1 MIDRGN
7 AENSVADLFQEIDDE
22 LRQDK
27 ASRLWRVYGK
37 YVVGVA
43 IVIIISVGGYKFWQ
57 QKQLDDGEKASIAY
71 EAALARS
78 ASGDYEGAIDQ
89 LDGEEI
95 RTAAGYAAL
104 SQMQKANLAMK
115 MNDFEAALITFKDI
129 AENGNYPKSIKEW
142 ASFRF
147 AAVRVEKHVDSNA
160 LVDLDSLIAT
170 DSPWRFLGKEIRA
183 IKEIENGNKSGA
195 KAIFSELTD
204 DENAPERLRVR
215 AAEFL
220 KTLQ

>member
-1 MIDRGN
+1 M
-7 AENSVADLFQEIDDE
+7 ADLFQEIDDE

-37 YVVGVA
+37 YVVAAA
-43 IVIIISVGGYKFWQ
+43 IVVIISVGGYKFWQ

-78 ASGDYEGAIDQ
+78 ASGDFKGAIDQ
-89 LDGEEI
+89 LNEEELGLV
-95 RTAAGYAAL
+95 RGYAAL

-115 MNDFEAALITFKDI
+115 IKDFEAALITYKNI
-129 AENGNYPKSIKEW
+129 AENDDYPQSIKEW
-142 ASFRF
+142 ASFRHV
-147 AAVRVEKHVDSNA
+147 AVRVEKQIDSNA
-160 LVDLDSLIAT
+160 SADLDTLIAT
-170 DSPWRFLGKEIRA
+170 DSPWRFLAKEIKA
-183 IKEIENGNKSGA
+183 IKEIEIGNNSEA
-195 KAIFSELTD
+195 KAIFSELAD

-220 KTLQ
+220 RTLQ

>member
-1 MIDRGN
+1 M
-7 AENSVADLFQEIDDE
+7 ADLFQEIDDE

-37 YVVGVA
+37 YVVAVA

-78 ASGDYEGAIDQ
+78 ASGDHKGAIDQ
-89 LDGEEI
+89 LNEEEI
-95 RTAAGYAAL
+95 RTAAGYAVL

-115 MNDFEAALITFKDI
+115 INDFEAALITFKDI
-129 AENGNYPKSIKEW
+129 AENDNYPQSIKEW
-142 ASFRF
+142 ASFRY
-147 AAVRVEKHVDSNA
+147 AAVRVEKQTDSNA
-160 LVDLDSLIAT
+160 LADLDSLIAT
-170 DSPWRFLGKEIRA
+170 DSPWRFLAKEIKA
-183 IKEIENGNKSGA
+183 IKEIETGNKSGA
-195 KAIFSELTD
+195 KAIFSELAD

-220 KTLQ
+220 KTLH

>member
-1 MIDRGN
+1 M
-7 AENSVADLFQEIDDE
+7 ADLFQEIDDE

-37 YVVGVA
+37 YVVAAA
-43 IVIIISVGGYKFWQ
+43 IVIIMSVGGYKFWQ

-71 EAALARS
+71 EAALTRS
-78 ASGDYEGAIDQ
+78 ASGDYKGAINQ
-89 LDGEEI
+89 LNQEDIE
-95 RTAAGYAAL
+95 TAPGYAAL

-115 MNDFEAALITFKDI
+115 INDLDAALITFKGI
-129 AENGNYPKSIKEW
+129 AENDNYPQSIKEW
-142 ASFRF
+142 ASFRY
-147 AAVRVEKHVDSNA
+147 AAVRVEKKIDSNA
-160 LVDLDSLIAT
+160 SADLDALIAT
-170 DSPWRFLGKEIRA
+170 DSPWRFLAKEIKA
-183 IKEIENGNKSGA
+183 IKEIETGNKSEA
-195 KAIFSELTD
+195 KTIFSELAD

>member
-1 MIDRGN
+1 M
-7 AENSVADLFQEIDDE
+7 ADLFQEIDDE

-27 ASRLWRVYGK
+27 ASRMWRVYGK
-37 YVVGVA
+37 YVVAAA

-71 EAALARS
+71 EAALTRS
-78 ASGDYEGAIDQ
+78 ASGDYKGAIDQ
-89 LDGEEI
+89 LNEEEI
-95 RTAAGYAAL
+95 GTAPGYAAL

-115 MNDFEAALITFKDI
+115 INDFEAALITFKDI
-129 AENGNYPKSIKEW
+129 AENDNYPQSIKEW
-142 ASFRF
+142 ASFRY
-147 AAVRVEKHVDSNA
+147 AAVSVEKQIGSNA
-160 LVDLDSLIAT
+160 PADLDSLIAT
-170 DSPWRFLGKEIRA
+170 DSPWRFLAKEIKA
-183 IKEIENGNKSGA
+183 IKEIETGNKSVA
-195 KAIFSELTD
+195 KAIFSELAD

>member
-1 MIDRGN
+1 M
-7 AENSVADLFQEIDDE
+7 ADLFQEIDDE

-37 YVVGVA
+37 YVVAVA

-78 ASGDYEGAIDQ
+78 ASGDFKGAIDQ
-89 LDGEEI
+89 LNEKELGI
-95 RTAAGYAAL
+95 TTGYAAL
-104 SQMQKANLAMK
+104 SQMQKANLALK
-115 MNDFEAALITFKDI
+115 IKDFEAALITYKDI
-129 AENGNYPKSIKEW
+129 AENEDYPQSIKEW
-142 ASFRF
+142 ASFRH
-147 AAVRVEKHVDSNA
+147 AAVRVEKQIDSNA
-160 LVDLDSLIAT
+160 SADLDKLIAT
-170 DSPWRFLGKEIRA
+170 DSPWRFLAKEIKA
-183 IKEIENGNKSGA
+183 IRETEIGNNSDA
-195 KAIFSELTD
+195 KAIFSELAD

-220 KTLQ
+220 QTLQ

>member
-1 MIDRGN
+1 
-7 AENSVADLFQEIDDE
+7 VADLFQEIDDE

-37 YVVGVA
+37 YVVGAA
-43 IVIIISVGGYKFWQ
+43 IVIIMSVGGYKFWQ

-78 ASGDYEGAIDQ
+78 ASGDYKGAIDQ
-89 LDGEEI
+89 LNEEEI
-95 RTAAGYAAL
+95 GTAAGYAAL

-115 MNDFEAALITFKDI
+115 INDFEAALITFKEI
-129 AENGNYPKSIKEW
+129 AENDKYPQSIKEW
-142 ASFRF
+142 ASFRYV
-147 AAVRVEKHVDSNA
+147 AVRVEKQIDSNA
-160 LVDLDSLIAT
+160 SADLDALIAT
-170 DSPWRFLGKEIRA
+170 DSPWRFLAKEIKA
-183 IKEIENGNKSGA
+183 IKEIETGNKSGA
-195 KAIFSELTD
+195 KAIFSELAD

>member
-1 MIDRGN
+1 M
-7 AENSVADLFQEIDDE
+7 ADLFQEIDDE

-37 YVVGVA
+37 YLVAVA

-78 ASGDYEGAIDQ
+78 ASGDHKGAIDQ
-89 LDGEEI
+89 LNEEEI
-95 RTAAGYAAL
+95 GTVAGYAAL

-115 MNDFEAALITFKDI
+115 INDFEAALITFKDI
-129 AENGNYPKSIKEW
+129 AENDNYPKSINEW
-142 ASFRF
+142 ASFRY
-147 AAVRVEKHVDSNA
+147 ATVRVEKQIDSNA
-160 LVDLDSLIAT
+160 LADLDSLIAT
-170 DSPWRFLGKEIRA
+170 DSPWRFLAKEIKA
-183 IKEIENGNKSGA
+183 IKEIETGNKSEA
-195 KAIFSELTD
+195 KVIFSELAD

>member
-1 MIDRGN
+1 M
-7 AENSVADLFQEIDDE
+7 ADLFQEIDDE

-37 YVVGVA
+37 YVVAVA
-43 IVIIISVGGYKFWQ
+43 IVIIISVAGYKFWQ

-78 ASGDYEGAIDQ
+78 ASGDFKGAIDQ
-89 LDGEEI
+89 LNEEELGI
-95 RTAAGYAAL
+95 VPGYAAL

-115 MNDFEAALITFKDI
+115 IKDFEAALITYKDI
-129 AENGNYPKSIKEW
+129 AENDDYPQSIKEW
-142 ASFRF
+142 ASFRH
-147 AAVRVEKHVDSNA
+147 AAVRVEKQIDSNA
-160 LVDLDSLIAT
+160 SADLDTLIAT
-170 DSPWRFLGKEIRA
+170 DSPWRFLAKEIKA
-183 IKEIENGNKSGA
+183 IKEIETGNNSGA
-195 KAIFSELTD
+195 KAIFSELAD

-220 KTLQ
+220 RTLQ

>member
-1 MIDRGN
+1 M
-7 AENSVADLFQEIDDE
+7 ADLFQEIDDE

-37 YVVGVA
+37 YLVAVA

-78 ASGDYEGAIDQ
+78 ASGDHKGAIDQ
-89 LDGEEI
+89 LNEEEI
-95 RTAAGYAAL
+95 GTVAGYAAL

-115 MNDFEAALITFKDI
+115 INDFEAALITFKDI
-129 AENGNYPKSIKEW
+129 AENDNYPKSINEW
-142 ASFRF
+142 ASFRY
-147 AAVRVEKHVDSNA
+147 ATVRVEKQIDSNA
-160 LVDLDSLIAT
+160 LADLDSLIAT
-170 DSPWRFLGKEIRA
+170 DSPWRFLAKEIKA
-183 IKEIENGNKSGA
+183 IKEIETGNKSAA
-195 KAIFSELTD
+195 KAIFSELAD

-220 KTLQ
+220 KILQ

>member
-1 MIDRGN
+1 M
-7 AENSVADLFQEIDDE
+7 ADLFQEIDDE

-27 ASRLWRVYGK
+27 ASRMWRVYGK
-37 YVVGVA
+37 YVVAAA

-57 QKQLDDGEKASIAY
+57 QKQLDDGETASIAY

-78 ASGDYEGAIDQ
+78 ASGDHKGAIDQ
-89 LDGEEI
+89 FNGEEI
-95 RTAAGYAAL
+95 GTVAGYAAL

-115 MNDFEAALITFKDI
+115 INDFEAALITFKDI
-129 AENGNYPKSIKEW
+129 AKNDNYPQSIKEW
-142 ASFRF
+142 ASFRY
-147 AAVRVEKHVDSNA
+147 AAVSVEKQIGSNA
-160 LVDLDSLIAT
+160 PADLDSLIAT
-170 DSPWRFLGKEIRA
+170 DSPWRFLAKEIKA
-183 IKEIENGNKSGA
+183 IREIETGNKSGA
-195 KAIFSELTD
+195 KAIFSELAD

>member
-1 MIDRGN
+1 M
-7 AENSVADLFQEIDDE
+7 ADLFQEIDDE

-37 YVVGVA
+37 YVVAAA
-43 IVIIISVGGYKFWQ
+43 IVIIMSVGGYKFWQ

-78 ASGDYEGAIDQ
+78 ASGDHKGAIDQ
-89 LDGEEI
+89 LNEEEI
-95 RTAAGYAAL
+95 GTVAGYAAL
-104 SQMQKANLAMK
+104 SQMQKANFAMK
-115 MNDFEAALITFKDI
+115 IDDFDAALITFKGI
-129 AENGNYPKSIKEW
+129 AENDNYPQSIKEW
-142 ASFRF
+142 ASFRY
-147 AAVRVEKHVDSNA
+147 AAVRVERKIDSNA
-160 LVDLDSLIAT
+160 SADLDALIAT
-170 DSPWRFLGKEIRA
+170 DSPWRFLAKEIKA
-183 IKEIENGNKSGA
+183 IKEIESGNKSEA
-195 KAIFSELTD
+195 KTIFSELAD